1 MGHPRAVKN
10 LDEVISEIEARLDE
24 KDEVRELTIKS
35 SRTIARLSG
44 SAIQG
49 MHRGLDV
56 AAQLREIREEILK
69 LRSLLKDHV
78 DLYHTG
84 IVENA
89 MQEAGEAFL
98 VQAMLEHE
106 SLPGP
111 KELGLTDTAYLL
123 GLGDVVGELRR
134 FALEHLR
141 RGNVTLASAFLEKME
156 RILDGL
162 MRFDYPTALVALKRK
177 QDVARSLGQVDGRDL
192 GLQRDGQV
200 HVRDSVLDGG
210 HRTRG
215 AGAVRDPRGTAGAD
229 HARGGPDG
237 LRHAEVLREV
247 PVLHPPQGPQFQEND
262 RGAAPAAREGPRGLQ
277 HRDARR
283 HRSDD
288 ACDLGHRGEVGA
300 ARADRQAVLHAQ
312 GTRGRAVYGRRARET
327 WGDDRRG
334 RPPADLPVRRRD
346 SPRILP
352 DRWRVQPD
360 PEAPEDA
367 GRPPRRGRVPV
378 PLRPR
383 RGHHRPREPGGDP
396 G

>member
-1 MGHPRAVKN
+1 MIGRPAKGVRFDVLESGFYLRGGERKLNLFLGSCHAVARLVTPMWRRQHHSTCDGTSAGQPSNNGMGHPRAVKN

-111 KELGLTDTAYLL
+111 KDLGLTDTAYLL

-156 RILDGL
+156 RILDAL

-177 QDVARSLGQVDGRDL
+177 QDVARSLIEK
-192 GLQRDGQV
+192 
-200 HVRDSVLDGG
+200 
-210 HRTRG
+210 T
-215 AGAVRDPRGTAGAD
+215 
-229 HARGGPDG
+229 
-237 LRHAEVLREV
+237 
-247 PVLHPPQGPQFQEND
+247 
-262 RGAAPAAREGPRGLQ
+262 
-277 HRDARR
+277 
-283 HRSDD
+283 
-288 ACDLGHRGEVGA
+288 RGEVAVA
-300 ARADRQAVLHAQ
+300 ARSQELADKLDAV
-312 GTRGRAVYGRRARET
+312 RGK
-327 WGDDRRG
+327 
-334 RPPADLPVRRRD
+334 L
-346 SPRILP
+346 
-352 DRWRVQPD
+352 
-360 PEAPEDA
+360 
-367 GRPPRRGRVPV
+367 
-378 PLRPR
+378 
-383 RGHHRPREPGGDP
+383 
-396 G
+396 